1 MNDTLHYLLMA
12 DHALLQKIL
21 FANIR
26 DSGLSLGQP
35 KVLDFLK
42 DHDGAVQKDI
52 AKGCH
57 IEPASLSTILTGMEK
72 SGLIT
77 RETNE
82 NNRRNLYIYM
92 TDKGK
97 AICEQ
102 VTEHFSQIEKKALSG
117 FTEEE
122 IENILTYLTKIHKN
136 LEAQK

>member
-12 DHALLQKIL
+12 DHALLQKTL

-92 TDKGK
+92 TNKGK

-136 LEAQK
+136 LEA

>member
-1 MNDTLHYLLMA
+1 MNYTLHYLLMA
-12 DHALLQKIL
+12 DHALLQKTL

-26 DSGLSLGQP
+26 DSGLSLVQP

-42 DHDGAVQKDI
+42 EHDGAVQKDI

-136 LEAQK
+136 LEA

>member
-21 FANIR
+21 FANTR

-136 LEAQK
+136 LEA

>member
-12 DHALLQKIL
+12 DHALLQKTL

-92 TDKGK
+92 TNKGK

-102 VTEHFSQIEKKALSG
+102 VTEHFSQIEKTVFSG

-122 IENILTYLTKIHKN
+122 IENLLTYLTKIHKN
-136 LEAQK
+136 LEA

>member
-136 LEAQK
+136 LEA

>member
-12 DHALLQKIL
+12 DHALLQKIF

-136 LEAQK
+136 LEA

>member
-102 VTEHFSQIEKKALSG
+102 LTEHFSQIEKKALSG

-136 LEAQK
+136 LEA

>member
-1 MNDTLHYLLMA
+1 MNYTLHYLLMA
-12 DHALLQKIL
+12 DHALLQKTL

-42 DHDGAVQKDI
+42 EHDGAVQKDI

-136 LEAQK
+136 LEA

>member
-92 TDKGK
+92 TNKGK

-136 LEAQK
+136 LEA

>member
-1 MNDTLHYLLMA
+1 M
-12 DHALLQKIL
+12 KE
-21 FANIR
+21 
-26 DSGLSLGQP
+26 
-35 KVLDFLK
+35 
-42 DHDGAVQKDI
+42 HDGAVQKDI

-136 LEAQK
+136 LEA